1 MWWEHFVVAEGQGL
15 QGRRIWDLSLGVKRG
30 KSVDEITSV
39 VMISMLL
46 ESGTAKCSPVSGGAS
61 SMERRRQTTRRL
73 PLKFLEG
80 VKRRVEQ
87 NLQNETKA
95 LHETSLDLLSVQR
108 AFIHSKIWKSKK
120 KTQSILLWS
129 TTFFLEQQ
137 QQLHSTTFVC
147 KKLTNL
153 HPSNWNKIK
162 QTKKTMRKERK
173 KRQKFWRSDQIGS
186 WVKNKRK

>member
-120 KTQSILLWS
+120 KNSINPPLINNLLPG
-129 TTFFLEQQ
+129 TT
-137 QQLHSTTFVC
+137 TTTSFNNIRLQ
-147 KKLTNL
+147 KTYKLTSFKL
-153 HPSNWNKIK
+153 K
-162 QTKKTMRKERK
+162 
-173 KRQKFWRSDQIGS
+173 
-186 WVKNKRK
+186 